1 MKIYAKQVAPEMQ
14 ESPLFLFSDLAECV
28 PAGVYVFG
36 NRDYKGVN
44 AAAIDELQNV
54 LYDAAEDLKSM
65 TRGEYPG
72 PRTKNDFYALLWY
85 HFPTENGRKY
95 SRADRLKWRDL
106 LLDFDAGA
114 VTEDDA
120 TRAALELITG
130 DEYDDATIR
139 GCCQGDWMRVLYPA
153 ALGREWL
160 DIFECEYFNTGD
172 EWRLSFDDPDGDE
185 NEYIYTHS
193 WNDDEKRAEIAREY
207 GAQPGDVVLYA
218 FDGWSREPI
227 YKEVI

>member
-1 MKIYAKQVAPEMQ
+1 MKIYAKQVAPEFQ
-14 ESPLFLFSDLAECV
+14 ESPLLFDDLSECV

-44 AAAIDELQNV
+44 AAAIDELQNAIG
-54 LYDAAEDLKSM
+54 DAADELRDLI
-65 TRGEYPG
+65 RGRLGWYDSFVDII
-72 PRTKNDFYALLWY
+72 NDLL
-85 HFPTENGRKY
+85 PAPELKKEY

-106 LLDFDAGA
+106 LLAFAAGA
-114 VTEDDA
+114 IDENDA
-120 TRAALELITG
+120 TRAALELQTG
-130 DEYDDATIR
+130 DEYSAGEIC

-153 ALGREWL
+153 KYGREWL
-160 DIFECEYFNTGD
+160 NVFECEYFNLGD

-207 GAQPGDVVLYA
+207 GTQPGDVVLYA
-218 FDGWSREPI
+218 FDGWRREAI